1 MRAVLWVLIYL
12 ILGGIHLV
20 FTWDDDV
27 DDFYEKLK
35 APRRPVFVA
44 GSVILWLPIFLRTIS
59 GWLRRRQLQGPEE
72 RF

>member
-27 DDFYEKLK
+27 DDFYGKLK
-35 APRRPVFVA
+35 SPRRPVFVA
-44 GSVILWLPIFLRTIS
+44 GSVVLWLLLFLQS
-59 GWLRRRQLQGPEE
+59 LASWLRHRHWKAPEE
-72 RF
+72 RL

>member
-27 DDFYEKLK
+27 EDFYEKLK
-35 APRRPVFVA
+35 SIRRPVFVA
-44 GSVILWLPIFLRTIS
+44 GSVVLWLPLFIQVLV
-59 GWLRRRQLQGPEE
+59 GWLRHQQWKAPEE